1 MSFFDDLKSKAA
13 EIKAGLTAEV
23 SRFKNKDFHT
33 AVVAACALIAYA
45 DGEVSADEK
54 KKMAGFMQVNDA
66 MKVFDLNKTIEIFN
80 KFIFQMEFDLD
91 IGRSEALTAIAKLSG
106 KTAEART
113 VVRLACA
120 IGAADGD
127 FDDSE
132 KAAVKL
138 ICSEL
143 SLDATEFGL

>member
-1 MSFFDDLKSKAA
+1 MGFFDDLKDKAA
-13 EIKAGLTAEV
+13 EITTGLATEAQ
-23 SRFKNKDFHT
+23 RYKNKDFHT
-33 AVVAACALIAYA
+33 AVVASCALIAYA

-66 MKVFDLNKTIEIFN
+66 MKTFDVNTTIEIFN
-80 KFIFQMEFDLD
+80 KFIQQMEFDLD

-106 KTAEART
+106 KNAEART

-127 FDDSE
+127 FDNLE
-132 KAAVKL
+132 KAAVRS
-138 ICSEL
+138 ICNEL
-143 SLDATEFGL
+143 SLDTTEFGL

>member
-1 MSFFDDLKSKAA
+1 MGFLDDLKNKAM
-13 EIKAGLTAEV
+13 EVKTGLITEAK
-23 SRFKNKDFHT
+23 RFKNKEFHMS
-33 AVVAACALIAYA
+33 VVAACALIAYA

-54 KKMAGFMQVNDA
+54 KKMAGFMRINDA
-66 MKVFDLNKTIEIFN
+66 MKIFDINTTIEIFN
-80 KFIFQMEFDLD
+80 KFIQQMEFDLD

-132 KAAVKL
+132 KAAVRS

-143 SLDATEFGL
+143 SLDPTEFGL

>member
-1 MSFFDDLKSKAA
+1 MGFLDDLKAKAS
-13 EIKAGLTAEV
+13 EVKTGLVTEAK
-23 SRFKNKDFHT
+23 RFKNKDFHT

-66 MKVFDLNKTIEIFN
+66 MKIFDINTTIEIFN
-80 KFIFQMEFDLD
+80 KYIQQMEFDLD

-106 KTAEART
+106 KAAEART
-113 VVRLACA
+113 VVRLAGA

-132 KAAVKL
+132 KAAVRT
-138 ICSEL
+138 ICNEL

>member
-1 MSFFDDLKSKAA
+1 MGFFDDLKAKAS
-13 EIKAGLTAEV
+13 EVKTGLVTEAK
-23 SRFKNKDFHT
+23 RFKNKDFHT

-66 MKVFDLNKTIEIFN
+66 MKIFDINTTIEIFN
-80 KFIFQMEFDLD
+80 KYIQQMEFDLD

-106 KTAEART
+106 KSAEART

-132 KAAVKL
+132 KAAVRT
-138 ICSEL
+138 ICNEL

>member
-1 MSFFDDLKSKAA
+1 MGLLDDLKEKAS
-13 EIKAGLTAEV
+13 EIKTGLVTEAK
-23 SRFKNKDFHT
+23 RFKNKDFHT

-54 KKMAGFMQVNDA
+54 KKMTGFMQVNDA
-66 MKVFDLNKTIEIFN
+66 MKIFDLNKTIEIFN
-80 KFIFQMEFDLD
+80 KFIQQMEFDLD

-106 KTAEART
+106 RTAEART

-132 KAAVKL
+132 KAAVRS
-138 ICSEL
+138 ICNEL
-143 SLDATEFGL
+143 SLDASEFEL

>member
-23 SRFKNKDFHT
+23 GRFKNKDFHT

-66 MKVFDLNKTIEIFN
+66 MRVFDLNKTIEIFN

-91 IGRSEALTAIAKLSG
+91 IGRSEALTAIAKLNG

-127 FDDSE
+127 FDNSE
-132 KAAVKL
+132 KAAVKT

>member
-1 MSFFDDLKSKAA
+1 MSFFDDLKNRAMEVKTGLVA
-13 EIKAGLTAEV
+13 EAK
-23 SRFKNKDFHT
+23 RFKNKDFHT

-66 MKVFDLNKTIEIFN
+66 MKVFDLSKTIEIFN
-80 KFIFQMEFDLD
+80 KFIQQMEFDLD
-91 IGRSEALTAIAKLSG
+91 IGRSEALTAVAKLSG
-106 KTAEART
+106 KTAESRA

-127 FDDSE
+127 FDNSE
-132 KAAVKL
+132 KAAVRS
-138 ICSEL
+138 ICNEL
-143 SLDATEFGL
+143 SLDVTEFGL